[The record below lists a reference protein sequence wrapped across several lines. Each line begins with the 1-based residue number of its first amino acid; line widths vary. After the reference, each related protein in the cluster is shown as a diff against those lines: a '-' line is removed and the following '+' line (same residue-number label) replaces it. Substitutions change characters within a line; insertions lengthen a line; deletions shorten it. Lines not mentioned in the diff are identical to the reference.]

1 MYFFFPKQPYFN
13 YLHQSFTGLLA
24 FNTIILYFYHLKR
37 VKPLS
42 EIKKIIKGC
51 LAGDRRD
58 QELLYRRHASKLYA
72 VCLQYSGN
80 DEEARDILQE
90 GFIKIFENLN
100 NYKHEGSFEGWMRRI
115 TVNTALEKY
124 RSKHNLYRVD
134 DIDQIQEPD
143 AEPDNQDYAGLE
155 ASDLLDIIRELPPKY
170 RVVFN
175 LYAIEGYSHKEI
187 SKMVNISEGTS
198 KSNLSRARVILQ
210 RRVGSYTGIKK
221 RVANG

>member
-1 MYFFFPKQPYFN
+1 M
-13 YLHQSFTGLLA
+13 
-24 FNTIILYFYHLKR
+24 
-37 VKPLS
+37 S

-51 LAGDRRD
+51 LNGDRRD
-58 QELLYRRHASKLYA
+58 QELLYRRHAAKLFA

-90 GFIKIFENLN
+90 GFIKIFENLDR
-100 NYKHEGSFEGWMRRI
+100 YKNEGSFEGWMRRI
-115 TVNTALEKY
+115 TINTALERY
-124 RSKHNLYRVD
+124 RSRHNLYRVD
-134 DIDQIQEPD
+134 DIDSIQEPD

-155 ASDLLDIIRELPPKY
+155 ANDLLGIIRELPEKY
-170 RVVFN
+170 RMVFN

-210 RRVGSYTGIKK
+210 RRVSSYTGIKK
-221 RVANG
+221 KVANE

>member
-1 MYFFFPKQPYFN
+1 
-13 YLHQSFTGLLA
+13 
-24 FNTIILYFYHLKR
+24 
-37 VKPLS
+37 LS

-58 QELLYRRHASKLYA
+58 QELLYRRHAAKLYA

-90 GFIKIFENLN
+90 GFIKIFENLAT
-100 NYKHEGSFEGWMRRI
+100 YKHEGSFEGWMRRI
-115 TVNTALEKY
+115 TVNTALEKF
-124 RSKHNLYRVD
+124 RSRHKLYRVD
-134 DIDQIQEPD
+134 DIDLLQETD
-143 AEPDNQDYAGLE
+143 SEPENHDYAGLE
-155 ASDLLDIIRELPPKY
+155 ADDLLGIIRELPPKY

-198 KSNLSRARVILQ
+198 KSNLSRARGILQ
-210 RRVGSYTGIKK
+210 RRVGSYTGLKK
-221 RVANG
+221 RAVNG